1 MKLTKVGQF
10 PSLAGLSLPDIDKYN
25 PILTVEERG
34 DFGRAVGLHAH
45 SVGIGSFV
53 YFRRIFEGLIEKT
66 HTKLLSTAEWHE
78 DALVRSRMDEKI
90 KLLSSALLY
99 VVVENSDMYS
109 MLSKGIHELSE
120 QECFRYFDILRAGI
134 EMILGEELADLEKSK
149 QGDILSKAISF

>member
-1 MKLTKVGQF
+1 M
-10 PSLAGLSLPDIDKYN
+10 AGLSLPDIDKYN

-45 SVGIGSFV
+45 SVGKGSFV

-66 HTKLLSTAEWHE
+66 HAKLLGTAEWHE

-99 VVVENSDMYS
+99 LVVEVVEVVENPDMYS

-120 QECFRYFDILRAGI
+120 QECFRYFDILREGI
-134 EMILGEELADLEKSK
+134 EMILGEELAELEKSK
-149 QGDILSKAISF
+149 QGDILSKAISS